1 MIVCKECKKT
11 ITHNNYYYVD
21 MTNEYLCSNSCK
33 LAYAKKEKE
42 KEDKNFLYDTIKR
55 IFNISFP
62 NVQQL
67 TEIKRLRE
75 KEGMTNKQIAS
86 ILHYIYDVKQL
97 SPYGYSLTLVPR
109 YKEEAKEWYMENQRR
124 AHQAQEIA
132 KKAPVVARRMEKI
145 NTTRDKKRGILEINP
160 EDV

>member
-11 ITHNNYYYVD
+11 ITHNNYYCID
-21 MTNEYLCSNSCK
+21 MTDEYLCSNDCK
-33 LAYAKKEKE
+33 LSYAKKEKE
-42 KEDKNFLYDTIKR
+42 KEDRNFLYDTIKR

-62 NVQQL
+62 NPQQL
-67 TEIKRLRE
+67 AEVKRMRE

-97 SPYGYSLTLVPR
+97 APYGHSLTLVSR
-109 YKEEAKEWYMENQRR
+109 YKEEAKDWYMENQQR
-124 AHQAQEIA
+124 ALHAQELA
-132 KKAPVVARRMEKI
+132 KKAPVAARRIEKV